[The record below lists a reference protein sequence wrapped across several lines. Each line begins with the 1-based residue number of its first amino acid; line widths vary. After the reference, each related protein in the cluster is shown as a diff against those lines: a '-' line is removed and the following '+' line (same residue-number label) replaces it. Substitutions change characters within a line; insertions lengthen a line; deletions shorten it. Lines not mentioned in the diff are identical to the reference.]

1 MTASPLVGRALAQV
15 MTSVSDLPRA
25 IGFYRDVLGL
35 PFLFETNGMV
45 FFQLAGARLM
55 IGSHPDHP
63 PAPGGSCLY
72 FDAPDLPELAAA
84 LEARGVSFS
93 GPAVVLQ
100 SDRTGDLMLRS
111 FADPDG
117 NLLALLGLVA
127 RQQTS
132 DQ

>member
-1 MTASPLVGRALAQV
+1 MTASLLAGRGLAQV
-15 MTSVSDLPRA
+15 MISVSDLPRA
-25 IGFYRDVLGL
+25 VAFYRDVLGL

-93 GPAVVLQ
+93 GPGVVLQ
-100 SDRTGDLMLRS
+100 SEATGDLMLRS

-117 NLLALLGLVA
+117 NLLALMGLVA
-127 RQQTS
+127 RPQG
-132 DQ
+132 

>member
-1 MTASPLVGRALAQV
+1 MTTSLLAGRGLAQV

-25 IGFYRDVLGL
+25 IEFYRDVLGL

-55 IGSHPDHP
+55 IGSHSDHP

-72 FDAPDLPELAAA
+72 FDAPDLPELAAT
-84 LEARGVSFS
+84 LEARGVCFA

-100 SDRTGDLMLRS
+100 SDSTGDLMLRS
-111 FADPDG
+111 FTDPDG

-127 RQQTS
+127 LPA
-132 DQ
+132 

>member
-1 MTASPLVGRALAQV
+1 MTASLLADRALAQV

-25 IGFYRDVLGL
+25 IEFYRDVLGL
-35 PFLFETNGMV
+35 PFLFETNGMA
-45 FFQLAGARLM
+45 FFQVAGARLM

-72 FDAPDLPELAAA
+72 FDAPDMPELAEA

-100 SDRTGDLMLRS
+100 HEATGDLMLRS
-111 FADPDG
+111 FTDPDG
-117 NLLALLGLVA
+117 NHLALMGTVPRPA
-127 RQQTS
+127 
-132 DQ
+132 

>member
-1 MTASPLVGRALAQV
+1 MAASLLEGRALAQV

-25 IGFYRDVLGL
+25 IEFYRDVLGL

-55 IGSHPDHP
+55 IGCHPDHP

-72 FDAPDLPELAAA
+72 FDAPDLPELAAT
-84 LEARGVSFS
+84 LEARGVRFS

-100 SDRTGDLMLRS
+100 SEATGDLMLRS
-111 FADPDG
+111 FMDPDG
-117 NLLALLGLVA
+117 NLLALLGLVERRA
-127 RQQTS
+127 
-132 DQ
+132 

>member
-1 MTASPLVGRALAQV
+1 MTASLLAGRALAQV

-25 IGFYRDVLGL
+25 IDFYRNVLGL

-55 IGSHPDHP
+55 IGSHADHP

-72 FDAPDLPELAAA
+72 FDAPDLPELAAT
-84 LEARGVSFS
+84 LEARGVRFS

-100 SDRTGDLMLRS
+100 SEATGDLMLRS
-111 FADPDG
+111 FMDPDG
-117 NLLALLGLVA
+117 NLLALLGLVERRA
-127 RQQTS
+127 
-132 DQ
+132 